1 LKLWAHECSRTFK
14 DRLIS
19 IQDQQFFEGLL
30 KDIMKNNFKREWQSL
45 VTVEPLLWASFIP
58 TIYPDGDKTK
68 KAYNDVYC

>member
-1 LKLWAHECSRTFK
+1 
-14 DRLIS
+14 
-19 IQDQQFFEGLL
+19 
-30 KDIMKNNFKREWQSL
+30 MKNNFKRDWQSL